1 MVIKPRGDEMNFIFT
16 EEQVQAM
23 DSFYAQWPTTET
35 DERFVMEVYD
45 ILGQHGEST
54 SIANIAG
61 YIQESR
67 GDLDLSRFSID
78 YVRACLYR
86 GNRRG
91 L

>member
-1 MVIKPRGDEMNFIFT
+1 MNFIFT

-23 DSFYAQWPTTET
+23 DSFYAKWPTTET
-35 DERFVMEVYD
+35 DERFVMAAYH
-45 ILGQHGEST
+45 ILGRHGEST
-54 SIANIAG
+54 SYASIAG

-67 GDLDLSRFSID
+67 GDLDMSRFSIN

-86 GNRRG
+86 GSRRG